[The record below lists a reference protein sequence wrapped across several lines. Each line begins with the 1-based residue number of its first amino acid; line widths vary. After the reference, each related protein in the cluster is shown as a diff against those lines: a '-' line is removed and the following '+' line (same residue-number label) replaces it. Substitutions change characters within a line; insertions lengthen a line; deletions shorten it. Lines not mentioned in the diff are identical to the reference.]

1 MPSLR
6 DQILSNYNTRYR
18 RSRIRRDMAANAMP
32 ISRKS
37 HASGIRKKGSTN
49 LPSGATEDPITA
61 YEITQAKLAKKEII
75 ATRIIF

>member
-1 MPSLR
+1 
-6 DQILSNYNTRYR
+6 
-18 RSRIRRDMAANAMP
+18 MAANAMP
-32 ISRKS
+32 LRRKS

-49 LPSGATEDPITA
+49 LPSGATEDPITS